1 MRKLQDFDYSGKR
14 VFLRVDLNVPVSNGI
29 ILDYTRIDKIIPTIK
44 YLLKQ
49 DTKIIIASHFGRPK
63 GTFDPKYSLE
73 FLVDILSEK
82 TGQEVNF
89 CPNISKTPNKQII
102 LLENLRFHPGE
113 TKNDPEFAKQ
123 LASLADFYVND
134 AFSCSHRAH
143 ASIAGIAEFLPS
155 AAGLLLAQEI
165 ENLNLYL
172 AHPAKPMMAIIG
184 GSKVSTKLDLLM
196 ELVNKV
202 DYLAIGGAM
211 ANTFLKAK
219 GYEIGNSFY
228 EPDLIAKAQEIM
240 NQNCEIILPIDV
252 VIAKEI
258 LEHAE
263 TKTVSIEKMPKDEMI
278 LDLGPKS
285 VAQIKSILQICKT
298 VILNGPV
305 GVFECA
311 PFAKGTIAIAQE
323 VASLSQKGLISIA
336 GGGDIV
342 AAISQAGLFEDF
354 TYISTAGGA
363 FLEWLEGKKL
373 PGLTILE

>member
-49 DTKIIIASHFGRPK
+49 DAKIIIASHFSRPK

-82 TGQEVNF
+82 IGQEVNF
-89 CPNISKTPNKQII
+89 CPDISKTPNKQIT

-123 LASLADFYVND
+123 LAALADFYVND

-143 ASIAGIAEFLPS
+143 ASIVGIAEFLTS
-155 AAGLLLAQEI
+155 AAGLLLTQEI

-172 AHPAKPMMAIIG
+172 SHPAKPMMAIIG

-196 ELVNKV
+196 ELINKV

-258 LEHAE
+258 SEHAE
-263 TKTVSIEKMPKDEMI
+263 TKIIPIEEMPKDEMI
-278 LDLGPKS
+278 LDLGPAS
-285 VAQIKSILQICKT
+285 VAQIKSILQSCKT

-323 VASLSQKGLISIA
+323 VASLSQKGLVSIA

-342 AAISQAGLFEDF
+342 AAISQAGLFEEF

>member
-14 VFLRVDLNVPVSNGI
+14 IFLRVDLNVPVSNGI

-49 DTKIIIASHFGRPK
+49 NAKIIIASHFGRPK
-63 GTFDPKYSLE
+63 GEFDSKYSLE

-82 TGQEVNF
+82 IGQEVSF
-89 CPNISKTPNKQII
+89 CSDISKTPDKRII

-123 LASLADFYVND
+123 LAALADFYVND

-143 ASIAGIAEFLPS
+143 ASIVGIAAFLPS
-155 AAGLLLAQEI
+155 AAGLLLTQEI

-172 AHPAKPMMAIIG
+172 SHPAKPMMAIIG

-228 EPDLIAKAQEIM
+228 EPDLITKAQEIM
-240 NQNCEIILPIDV
+240 AQNCEIILPIDV

-258 LEHAE
+258 SENAE
-263 TKTVSIEKMPKDEMI
+263 TKIIPIEEMIKNQMI

-305 GVFECA
+305 GVFECT
-311 PFAKGTIAIAQE
+311 PFSKGTIAIAQE

-342 AAISQAGLFEDF
+342 AAISQAGLFEEF